1 MKNTT
6 MKMSRSIFPTVIL
19 IALLTLMLGACSGDS
34 TEKLIASSR
43 DYLAKKDTKAA
54 VIQLKNALQKN
65 PNLAEAR
72 FLLGSAL
79 LESGDVAGAEVEL
92 RKALELKYSADAT
105 VPTLAR
111 AMLAG
116 GQAKKLVD
124 EFGKTKL
131 STGESLA
138 ALNTT
143 LGSAYTA
150 LGKPE
155 VAKELLAEALTVQP
169 DYVPARLADIRQTV
183 ANKDIAGARS
193 KLGALLTQHPSNP
206 DALLMQGNLLGIDG
220 DAEGALAQYQKA
232 IQAKPDFMPAH
243 SAVIT
248 SLLRANKVEDAAK
261 QLEVLKKINSK
272 NPQVYFLD
280 AEVNY
285 QRKDYKTARESAQ
298 QLLRNSPNNP
308 NSLQIAGAIEYQLRS
323 YQQAETYLTKA
334 LQTAPGLPL
343 ARRLLVASHLRSGQ
357 PGKAIEAL
365 QPVLTR
371 IDQDSALLTLA
382 GEAYLQ
388 NGEPNKAT
396 EYFAKA
402 SKLEP
407 ENAAK
412 KTSLA
417 LAHMAQGNSENAFQ
431 ELEQISVADKGIT
444 ADLALIAAYL
454 RNNQLDNAIK
464 AIDGLEKKQPN
475 NPATHNLRARALLAK
490 KNIAGARQSFE
501 KALSIDPTFFPAVAS
516 LATLD
521 LLEKKP
527 EEARKRFESVITAD
541 PKNTQAL
548 IALAELKAGSG
559 GTEEEVSSLIRKA
572 ISANPSEAAPRL
584 TLIQYYLKI
593 KDNKKA
599 LTVANEAA
607 SAIQDKPEILDALGR
622 TQQLSGD
629 LNQAQITYG
638 KLAFLQPASP
648 LPLLRMAEIEFANKN
663 KGEGVKNLKK
673 ALEIKPDILEA
684 QRSLIMVAME
694 DKNTQNALDIAR
706 TIQKQRPKET
716 VGYVLEGD
724 IHAFGKAWPEAINTF
739 RNGLKQVASP
749 ELAIKLHGS
758 LTASGNTI
766 EAEKTATAWLKEH
779 PKDLTFRMYVGDLA
793 SGQKNY
799 SLAVSHYQAAST
811 LQPNN
816 ALILNNLAWASGQL
830 KAPKALEYAEKANQ
844 LAPNQPAFMDTLAM
858 LLVEKGETAKAVD
871 LLRKAVT
878 AAPQASAI
886 KLNLAKA
893 LIAAGKKDEAR
904 KELEALAKIGNT
916 FPGQA
921 EVGQLLK
928 SL

>member
-6 MKMSRSIFPTVIL
+6 MKMSRSIFPTVIST
-19 IALLTLMLGACSGDS
+19 ALLTLMLGACSGDS
-34 TEKLIASSR
+34 PENLVASSK

-79 LESGDVAGAEVEL
+79 LENGDVAGAEVEL
-92 RKALELKYSADAT
+92 RKALELKHPADAT
-105 VPTLAR
+105 VPVLAR

-116 GQAKKLVD
+116 GQVKKLVD

-143 LGSAYTA
+143 LGSAYAA

-155 VAKELLAEALTVQP
+155 VAKELLAEALTAQP
-169 DYVPARLADIRQTV
+169 DYVPARLADIRQTA

-193 KLGALLTQHPSNP
+193 KL
-206 DALLMQGNLLGIDG
+206 DALLIQHPGNPEALLMKGNLLGIDG
-220 DAEGALAQYQKA
+220 DAAGALAQYQKA
-232 IQAKPDFMPAH
+232 IEAKPGFLPAH
-243 SAVIT
+243 SAAIT
-248 SLLRANKVEDAAK
+248 SLLRANKIEEAAK
-261 QLEVLKKINSK
+261 ELEALKKITPK
-272 NPQVYFLD
+272 HPQVYFLD

-298 QLLRNSPNNP
+298 QLLRTSPNNP
-308 NSLQIAGAIEYQLRS
+308 NGLQIAGAIEYQLRS
-323 YQQAETYLTKA
+323 YLQAETYLAKA
-334 LQTAPGLPL
+334 LQIAPGLPL

-365 QPVLTR
+365 QPVLAR

-388 NGEPNKAT
+388 HGEPNKAA

-417 LAHMAQGNSENAFQ
+417 LAHMAQGSSENAFQ
-431 ELEQISVADKGIT
+431 ELEQISVSDKGIT

-454 RNNQLDNAIK
+454 RNNQLDKAIK

-490 KNIAGARQSFE
+490 KDVAGARQSFE
-501 KALSIDPTFFPAVAS
+501 KALSINPTFFPAVAS

-521 LLEKKP
+521 LLDKKP
-527 EEARKRFESVITAD
+527 EDARKRFESVIAAD

-548 IALAELKAGSG
+548 LALAELKAGSG
-559 GTEEEVSSLIRKA
+559 GSAEEVSTLIGKA
-572 ISANPSEAAPRL
+572 ISAAPGESAPRL
-584 TLIQYYLKI
+584 ALIQYYLKI

-599 LTVANEAA
+599 LTAANEAA
-607 SAIQDKPEILDALGR
+607 SAIQDKPEIIDALGR
-622 TQQLSGD
+622 TQQVSGD

-638 KLAFLQPASP
+638 KLAALQPASP
-648 LPLLRMAEIEFANKN
+648 LPQLRLAEVQFANKN
-663 KGEGVKNLKK
+663 KDEGVKNLKK

-684 QRSLIMVAME
+684 QRALIQIAME
-694 DKNTQNALDIAR
+694 SKNQKNALDIAR
-706 TIQKQRPKET
+706 TIQKQRPKEPA
-716 VGYVLEGD
+716 GYVLEGD
-724 IHAFGKAWPEAINTF
+724 IHAFSKTWPEAINTF

-758 LTASGNTI
+758 LVASGNAV
-766 EAEKTATAWLKEH
+766 EAEKTATVWLKEH
-779 PKDLTFRMYVGDLA
+779 PKDIAFRMYMGDLA

-799 SLAVSHYQAAST
+799 AQAVSHYQTALS
-811 LQPNN
+811 LQANN
-816 ALILNNLAWASGQL
+816 ALILNNLAWASGQI
-830 KAPKALEYAEKANQ
+830 KSPKALEYAEKANQ
-844 LAPNQPAFMDTLAM
+844 LAPDQPAFMDTLAM
-858 LLVEKGETAKAVD
+858 LLADKGETAKAIE

-886 KLNLAKA
+886 QLNLAKV

-904 KELEALAKIGNT
+904 KELEALAKIGDK
-916 FPGQA
+916 FSGQA
-921 EVGQLLK
+921 EVSQLLK